1 VTHFPGEASAERA
14 AQAHRHGNEGWHS
27 RQAGEHNV
35 PQNLY
40 SEIRERQVRQ
50 LSHRQREHATP
61 LWPRVSSRWW
71 FWQIVAPDALS
82 SVCRSIFSL
91 CMLVR
96 ARTRAARSLPLA
108 LQMIL
113 LQARDVYVA
122 FTFHH
127 VYVDIV
133 KLLQL
138 SRVTLSRSLG
148 RAAQHRRS
156 IMQSCELIRRF
167 IATCRARDDRE
178 NPRLPPFGTAKVPCK
193 SRIRCWSLGFSH
205 QI

>member
-1 VTHFPGEASAERA
+1 VTHFPGEAPAERA
-14 AQAHRHGNEGWHS
+14 AQAHRHGNEGRHS

-50 LSHRQREHATP
+50 LSHRQREHARLFGLSVISMMILTN
-61 LWPRVSSRWW
+61 RR
-71 FWQIVAPDALS
+71 FRCALVK
-82 SVCRSIFSL
+82 VCRSIFSL

-96 ARTRAARSLPLA
+96 ARTRATRSLPLA

-148 RAAQHRRS
+148 RGAQHRRS

-178 NPRLPPFGTAKVPCK
+178 NPRLPPFGTAKVPSK
-193 SRIRCWSLGFSH
+193 SRIRC
-205 QI
+205 